1 MIKTTV
7 HLLEKYNIRFDNSC
21 RIFVDAANPS
31 FISTLKQAVNEDP
44 DYTKQIQYYK
54 HNYPSI
60 YDLQFLQQNMFVIP
74 VAFSKEHKHMLAHC
88 KAMPEYQNGLVAIN
102 PKHNKLVISLRTAVE
117 NGEGSLDK
125 ESTSHDDLWMLFVCL
140 CCSGIDYIDL
150 DSGFDATSLFMKFS
164 KSVWN
169 HLSSR

>member
-7 HLLEKYNIRFDNSC
+7 RLLDKYNIRIDNSC

-60 YDLQFLQQNMFVIP
+60 SDLQFLQQNMFVIP
-74 VAFSKEHKHMLAHC
+74 VPFSKEHKAMLAHV
-88 KAMPEYQNGLVAIN
+88 KEFMEYQNGMVAIH
-102 PKHNKLVISLRTAVE
+102 PRFNKLITALRTAVE
-117 NGEGSLDK
+117 NGEGILDK
-125 ESTSHDDLWMLFVCL
+125 EATSHDDSLIH
-140 CCSGIDYIDL
+140 SG
-150 DSGFDATSLFMKFS
+150 
-164 KSVWN
+164 
-169 HLSSR
+169 

>member
-7 HLLEKYNIRFDNSC
+7 HLLEEYNIRFDNSC

-60 YDLQFLQQNMFVIP
+60 YDLQFLQHNMFVIP
-74 VAFSKEHKHMLAHC
+74 VPFGKEHKNMLAHC
-88 KAMPEYQNGLVAIN
+88 KELLEHQNGMIAIN
-102 PKHNKLVISLRTAVE
+102 PKHNKLVTALRTAVE
-117 NGEGSLDK
+117 NGEGSLYK
-125 ESTSHDDLWMLFVCL
+125 EATSHDDC
-140 CCSGIDYIDL
+140 
-150 DSGFDATSLFMKFS
+150 FDAFRLSLMF
-164 KSVWN
+164 W
-169 HLSSR
+169 H